1 CNDANGNGR
10 RDFGEGGIGGRVIQL
25 IDENGAVVATTTT
38 GADGRYSFDNLTTEM
53 EPATAYRVREV
64 LPGGVVQTT
73 ADPAPITF
81 TRGRVVSGVNFGNAR
96 SRTRMLSAVVSGASG
111 GAFVTDVGA
120 TSGAAGDSSIIAMA
134 Q

>member
-25 IDENGAVVATTTT
+25 IDENGEVVATTTT

-53 EPATAYRVREV
+53 EPALPYTVREV
-64 LPGGVVQTT
+64 LPNGVVQTT

-81 TRGRVVSGVNFGNAR
+81 SRGRTVSGVNFGNR
-96 SRTRMLSAVVSGASG
+96 RTRSLSAVVSGMSG
-111 GAFVTDVGA
+111 GTSVSTVSAPTVQSDLA
-120 TSGAAGDSSIIAMA
+120 TVI
-134 Q
+134 